1 MGYALMGAM
10 ERYIHPE
17 LRLPLPDL
25 AATAA
30 LADALAKLV
39 VIGDVLRLVGDL
51 GAGKTTFAQHLL
63 AALGHAGEVPSP
75 TYTLVQTYDA
85 TRVPVLHVDCYRTKH
100 PDELL
105 ALGVPEYRAHGLIV
119 AEWPDLGGPLLAAE
133 QPDWVGYHLVNL
145 ENYGV
150 LTIELRVVGEA
161 REAVLRGSPAWQ
173 RRLSLLPSLGVT
185 VPNVLLARP
194 QTAAGRIAF
203 LDGVLGAGTYTLDH
217 RNGDWSGRS
226 YGRVTLADGSTR
238 MLMDA
243 PPPTE
248 NAGSYVTVAEQYRA
262 MGLRTA
268 RIEAQD
274 VQEGYLLT
282 EDFGDTTLWHALQ
295 DGSDHRAWYGV
306 TGDMLVRQCQS
317 ATPPTARLYGPR
329 DWWLEAV
336 RWLNWYLPLAR
347 GGRGATLEEVA
358 QWQRLWAEAYPLV
371 AAMPSGLMMWDC
383 QSPNLMLLGAEPCLE
398 NLGIIDHQDARVAP
412 VAQDAALLLR
422 NIRTQPDDAR
432 EAWVLDCLAQD
443 LAVQRSDLQL
453 ALEVASLHHSCR
465 ILGGLVRL
473 AVRDNRPAPAQA
485 FLART
490 WEVAKQSFACPQLA
504 ELAAFM
510 APTEE
515 PGLAALRQKFPA

>member
-1 MGYALMGAM
+1 MRAM
-10 ERYIHPE
+10 ERYIHKE

-25 AATAA
+25 AATVA
-30 LADALAKLV
+30 LAGALAKLV

-51 GAGKTTFAQHLL
+51 GAGKTTLTQHLL
-63 AALGHAGEVPSP
+63 AALGHVGEVPSP
-75 TYTLVQTYDA
+75 TYTLVQTYDD

-119 AEWPDLGGPLLAAE
+119 AEWPDMGGPLLAAA
-133 QPDWVGYHLVNL
+133 QPDWVGYHINSI

-150 LTIELRVVGEA
+150 LTIELRMVGDG
-161 REAVLRGSPAWQ
+161 REAILRGSPAWQ
-173 RRLSLLPSLGVT
+173 RRLSLLPSLGVV
-185 VPNVLLARP
+185 VPGVVLARP
-194 QTAAGRIAF
+194 QTAEGRVAF
-203 LDGVLGAGTYTLDH
+203 LDGVLGAGTYTLAH
-217 RNGDWSGRS
+217 RDGDWSGRS

-268 RIEAQD
+268 RIDAQD
-274 VQEGYLLT
+274 LEEGYLLT

-295 DGSDHRAWYGV
+295 DGRDHRDWYGV
-306 TGDMLVRQCQS
+306 AGEMLVRQCENF
-317 ATPPTARLYGPR
+317 AEAGAPIGARLYGPR

-336 RWLNWYLPLAR
+336 RWVNWYLPLAR

-358 QWQRLWAEAYPLV
+358 TWQRLWAEAYPLV
-371 AAMPSGLMMWDC
+371 AAMPNGLMMWDC
-383 QSPNLMLLGAEPCLE
+383 QSPNLMLLGQEPTLA
-398 NLGIIDHQDARVAP
+398 NLGVIDHQDARVAP
-412 VAQDAALLLR
+412 MAQDAALLLR
-422 NIRTQPDDAR
+422 NIRTAQDDAR
-432 EAWVLDCLAQD
+432 EAWVLDRLAKD
-443 LAVQRSDLQL
+443 LAVSRSDLQL

-504 ELAAFM
+504 ELAALM
-510 APTEE
+510 APTEG
-515 PGLAALRQKFPA
+515 PGLEALWQKFPTA